1 MKKLL
6 SVIIILMVTAT
17 VSAMMYSIIHHAV
30 VDEHANWKITT
41 IFNKPT
47 VKQVSGQ

>member
-1 MKKLL
+1 MKKFL

-41 IFNKPT
+41 VFSKT
-47 VKQVSGQ
+47 VAKQVSGQ